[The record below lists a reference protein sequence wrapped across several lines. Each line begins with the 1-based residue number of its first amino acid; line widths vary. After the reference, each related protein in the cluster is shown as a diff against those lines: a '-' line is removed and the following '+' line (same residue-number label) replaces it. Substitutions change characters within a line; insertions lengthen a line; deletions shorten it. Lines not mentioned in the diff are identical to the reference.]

1 MKRTLHLLG
10 AFAAAIALT
19 LPIGALPQEAPGTF
33 KIPGTN
39 TTLTL
44 NGYVQVYGTTD
55 LSSRIGDI
63 ENYDWAT
70 IVPVQPLEGTAAAKE
85 HGIMYMTARTSR
97 VGFQTATPTPLGV
110 LGTRIEGDFNGP
122 NGFQGQTYTNSVLFR
137 LRHAYGTL
145 HGFLVGQTWTQFLD
159 FPSSPE
165 TVDFNGPGS
174 IALVRQTQIRY
185 TYESGP
191 LSVGVAAENPH
202 NFNVGHIPDIT
213 AKLGYAPSWGSVGV
227 AFVTNQY
234 RYTKATDSAPNDS
247 TVQGFGLA
255 LSGSYKLPWKD
266 NVQGLLVF
274 GDGLGRYLFN
284 ANANVAGPDV
294 NGNLKLWRSTAY
306 HLGYTHVWNEL
317 LRSNV
322 VWSQTFFNSNGVDRA
337 GMPIADDPG
346 TGTFIPNKRIDQLF
360 VNTFYG
366 LTKNFELGLEY
377 ELGRRHTFIGDH
389 TGKQDRIT
397 ANATYKFF

>member
-1 MKRTLHLLG
+1 MTKHLHLFG
-10 AFAAAIALT
+10 ALATATALA
-19 LPIGALPQEAPGTF
+19 LPIAALPQEAPGTF
-33 KIPGTN
+33 KIPGTE

-44 NGYVQVYGTTD
+44 SGFIQVYGTSD

-70 IVPVQPLEGTAAAKE
+70 IPAVQPLKGTTAEKE
-85 HGIMYMTARTSR
+85 HGILYLTARTSR
-97 VGFQTATPTPLGV
+97 IGLSTSTPTPVGP

-159 FPSSPE
+159 FPSAPD

-174 IALVRQTQIRY
+174 LALVRQPQVRY

-191 LSVGVAAENPH
+191 LSAGIAAENPH
-202 NFNVGHIPDIT
+202 NFNVGHIPDFT
-213 AKLGYAPSWGSVGV
+213 AKVGYTPEWGSAGV

-234 RYTKATDSAPNDS
+234 RYTKATDSTPNDS
-247 TVQGFGLA
+247 TVQGYGIA
-255 LSGSYKLPWKD
+255 VSGSYKLPWKGT
-266 NVQGLLVF
+266 VVGLLVF

-284 ANANVAGPDV
+284 AIANVAGSDSS
-294 NGNLKLWRSTAY
+294 GNLKLWRAASY
-306 HLGYTHVWNEL
+306 HLGYTHPWNDQ

-322 VWSQTFFNSNGVDRA
+322 VWSQTFFDRNGIDRA
-337 GMPIADDPG
+337 GMPTADDPG
-346 TGTFIPNKRIDQLF
+346 TGTFVPNKRIDQLF

-366 LTKNFELGLEY
+366 ITKGFELGLEY
-377 ELGRRHTFIGDH
+377 ELGRRHTFLGDH
-389 TGKQDRIT
+389 TGNQDRVT
-397 ANATYKFF
+397 ASATYKFF

>member
-1 MKRTLHLLG
+1 MTKHLHLFG
-10 AFAAAIALT
+10 AFAAAIALA
-19 LPIGALPQEAPGTF
+19 LPSAAFPQEAPGSF
-33 KIPGTN
+33 KIPGTE

-44 NGYVQVYGTTD
+44 NGFIQVYGTSD

-70 IVPVQPLEGTAAAKE
+70 IPGVQPLKDTRPAKE
-85 HGIMYMTARTSR
+85 TGILYLTARTSR
-97 VGFQTATPTPLGV
+97 IGISSSTPTPLGP
-110 LGTRIEGDFNGP
+110 LGTRLEGDFNGP
-122 NGFQGQTYTNSVLFR
+122 NGFQGQTFTNSVLFR

-159 FPSSPE
+159 FPSAPD

-174 IALVRQTQIRY
+174 LALVRQPQVRY

-191 LSVGVAAENPH
+191 LSAGIALENPH
-202 NFNVGHIPDIT
+202 NFNVGHVPDFT
-213 AKLGYAPSWGSVGV
+213 AKVGYTPKWGSAGI

-234 RYTKATDSAPNDS
+234 RFDVPTDSTPNNK
-247 TVQGFGLA
+247 TVQGFGVA
-255 LSGSYKLPWKD
+255 FSGSYKLLGKD
-266 NVQGLLVF
+266 TIVGLLVF

-284 ANANVAGPDV
+284 SIANVAGADSSGDP
-294 NGNLKLWRSTAY
+294 KLWRAASY
-306 HLGYTHVWNEL
+306 HLGYTHVWNDQ

-322 VWSQTFFNSNGVDRA
+322 VWSQTFFDRNGITKASFVT
-337 GMPIADDPG
+337 ADDEG
-346 TGTFIPNKRIDQLF
+346 TGDFIPNKRIDQLF

-366 LTKNFELGLEY
+366 VTKGFELGLEY

-389 TGKQDRIT
+389 TGSQDRIT
-397 ANATYKFF
+397 ASATYKFF